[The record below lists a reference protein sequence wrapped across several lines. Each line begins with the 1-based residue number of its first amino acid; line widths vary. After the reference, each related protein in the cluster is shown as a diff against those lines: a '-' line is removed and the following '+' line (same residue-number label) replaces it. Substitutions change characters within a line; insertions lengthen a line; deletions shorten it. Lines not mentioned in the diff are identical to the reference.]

1 MNYDLHTIII
11 TLISS
16 VTGGGFGS
24 YIMRLIMKNEAKEA
38 LKPELQKIE
47 RELQDIKEDYVT
59 CQVCNS
65 KHSSVDTILTDM
77 NHKLDLLIEN
87 AIKKSK

>member
-16 VTGGGFGS
+16 VTGGGLGS
-24 YIMRLIMKNEAKEA
+24 YIMRLIMKNEAQEA
-38 LKPELQKIE
+38 LKPELTKIE
-47 RELQDIKEDYVT
+47 ADIKGIKDNYVN

-65 KHSSVDTILTDM
+65 KHSSVDTILSDM
-77 NHKLDLLIEN
+77 NRKLDILIEN
-87 AIKKSK
+87 AIKQ